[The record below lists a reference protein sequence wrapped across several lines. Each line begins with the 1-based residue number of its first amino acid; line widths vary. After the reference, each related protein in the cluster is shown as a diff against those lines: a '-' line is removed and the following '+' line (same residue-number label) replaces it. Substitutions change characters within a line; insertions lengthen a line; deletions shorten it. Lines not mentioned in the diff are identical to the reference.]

1 MTKKS
6 DVIQETCE
14 LLGGQERLAKARHD
28 WDAQE
33 AIFEAF
39 AEIVRLYPERREE
52 LFAAHDRGLT
62 GAVG

>member
-1 MTKKS
+1 MIKNS
-6 DVIQETCE
+6 DVIAQTCE
-14 LLGGQERLAKARHD
+14 LLGRQERLAKSKSD

-52 LFAAHDRGLT
+52 LFATHDRGLT
-62 GAVG
+62 AA

>member
-1 MTKKS
+1 MRNI
-6 DVIQETCE
+6 DVIEKTCE
-14 LLGGQERLAKARHD
+14 LLGRQERLAKSKSD

-39 AEIVRLYPERREE
+39 AEIIRLYPERREE

-62 GAVG
+62 IA

>member
-1 MTKKS
+1 MTENS
-6 DVIQETCE
+6 NVIAQTCY
-14 LLGGQERLAKARHD
+14 LLGRQERIAKSKSD
-28 WDAQE
+28 WDAVE

-62 GAVG
+62 SA